1 MNFGTTQQG
10 EPLKLGMRNLYIVPT
25 RFGLLW
31 LAGIGLLQVVA
42 IQLESNGPLLLSFL
56 MLGLFL
62 LTLHLTHFN
71 LEGLELRSGEPAAGF
86 AGDTLA
92 YPLRLRAGVNPLLLE
107 WHCRRRGF
115 QTPGALLIRSTAPLG
130 LFVCWSRWAPPV
142 PQLVIPAPRS
152 GPVGRAPAPAE
163 PEEGARTSSRG
174 ESGGDLWHDLQPHR
188 PEDGA
193 GRLAWKLLAQGR
205 GAHAKRFVAPLA
217 DAPLLTPAAGIPLE
231 RALEHLSAAILR
243 LHGEGSSYG
252 LVLGPSTIPPG
263 QGPGQRDRCLK
274 ALALAP
280 RTL

>member
-1 MNFGTTQQG
+1 VRPGT
-10 EPLKLGMRNLYIVPT
+10 LR
-25 RFGLLW
+25 
-31 LAGIGLLQVVA
+31 
-42 IQLESNGPLLLSFL
+42 
-56 MLGLFL
+56 L
-62 LTLHLTHFN
+62 LT
-71 LEGLELRSGEPAAGF
+71 
-86 AGDTLA
+86 
-92 YPLRLRAGVNPLLLE
+92 
-107 WHCRRRGF
+107 
-115 QTPGALLIRSTAPLG
+115 TAPLG
-130 LFVCWSRWAPPV
+130 LFVCWSRWAPPM

-217 DAPLLTPAAGIPLE
+217 EAPLLTPAAGIPLE

-243 LHGEGSSYG
+243 LHGEGTSYG
-252 LVLGPSTIPPG
+252 LVLGPSSIPPG
-263 QGPGQRDRCLK
+263 QGPGHRDRCLK

-280 RTL
+280 RSL